1 MSPSWFTLQAVTNK
15 TTETDR
21 EQLSYVN
28 NTLHRILV
36 NQLLFSMIEKSKTE
50 MQVYFTDIFMV
61 VSALKSLKTFLKML
75 GRCVKQRYLMFYLPN
90 EQKHPKDV
98 NSTTREPE
106 SKFFQR
112 HFTVH

>member
-1 MSPSWFTLQAVTNK
+1 MSPSWFTLQAETNK
-15 TTETDR
+15 TTETDQ

-61 VSALKSLKTFLKML
+61 VSALKSLKTF
-75 GRCVKQRYLMFYLPN
+75 
-90 EQKHPKDV
+90 
-98 NSTTREPE
+98 
-106 SKFFQR
+106 
-112 HFTVH
+112 